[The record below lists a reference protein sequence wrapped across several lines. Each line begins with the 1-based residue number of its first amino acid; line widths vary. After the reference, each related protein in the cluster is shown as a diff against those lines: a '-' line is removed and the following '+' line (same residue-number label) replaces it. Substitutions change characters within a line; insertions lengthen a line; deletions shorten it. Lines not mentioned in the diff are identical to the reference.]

1 MSQTTWAPTPAL
13 PLTSYEPLSLSVL
26 SCKTDNHETQHFRLV
41 QGLNELMELR
51 KHKQEQVGIRIRT
64 APSRVAR
71 RADAMERLL
80 INLVSARNL
89 T

>member
-1 MSQTTWAPTPAL
+1 
-13 PLTSYEPLSLSVL
+13 
-26 SCKTDNHETQHFRLV
+26 
-41 QGLNELMELR
+41 MELR